1 MENKVNSFMG
11 IPNNILTKYPEI
23 DSHSILLGY
32 RGSIAHGTHLPKKDP
47 FSVDDIDIIGICIP
61 PIDCYFGLKEFY
73 SKGTREIMEGE
84 YDIVLFELRKAIRLL
99 EEGNPNVLS
108 ILWLQPNHYLKITEV
123 GKLLLENKNLFV
135 GKHVY
140 HSFVGYA
147 HGQLHRMTHP
157 ACKGHMGE
165 KRKKLVEKF
174 GFDVKNSAHCIR
186 LLRMGIEFLTDGE
199 LHVLRQ
205 DAQQL
210 LEIRKGEWTLEQ
222 VQKEA
227 DRLFKLSDEAFIHSK
242 LPDKPDHKKINDL
255 CVEMITE
262 YFRKECKNE

>member
-99 EEGNPNVLS
+99 EEGNPNVAT
-108 ILWLQPNHYLKITEV
+108 QY
-123 GKLLLENKNLFV
+123 
-135 GKHVY
+135 
-140 HSFVGYA
+140 
-147 HGQLHRMTHP
+147 
-157 ACKGHMGE
+157 
-165 KRKKLVEKF
+165 
-174 GFDVKNSAHCIR
+174 SA
-186 LLRMGIEFLTDGE
+186 E
-199 LHVLRQ
+199 Q
-205 DAQQL
+205 D
-210 LEIRKGEWTLEQ
+210 
-222 VQKEA
+222 
-227 DRLFKLSDEAFIHSK
+227 
-242 LPDKPDHKKINDL
+242 
-255 CVEMITE
+255 MITDLVHAKLHQLME
-262 YFRKECKNE
+262 NLTMSK